1 MSNENPIIQKE
12 VMNKRKNYKF
22 LHSRELKRR
31 KYAESKLQEKNNELA
46 ELKLLIKEKEKE
58 IENIKALSYTNSQTA
73 KNGYKEEELVCND
86 LNNNK
91 LIKEAFKPMSGSD
104 TAKSGFKAEEIFRT
118 DANIKNSLEKHFK
131 KSIKKIIKAPHGEK
145 YDNIIIFEDES
156 NYKIQNKKFLNF
168 GGRGDSFDR
177 RHIKKTFNNRY
188 IRKYLT
194 RLTLDRRTKRTTSM
208 SKEQKEDF
216 ISLCN
221 KNLDDIKQYLKKTLI
236 GTDENKN
243 EYWCFMKTDKD
254 LSKKQLHLIESEK
267 LYNFLEKNINIDI
280 KLRNNGTRLHLSKYI
295 ALQRKGGGKTDHAP
309 NHIQAKL
316 TITKDLLDMCDQIL

>member
-1 MSNENPIIQKE
+1 MEQHINQ
-12 VMNKRKNYKF
+12 
-22 LHSRELKRR
+22 
-31 KYAESKLQEKNNELA
+31 
-46 ELKLLIKEKEKE
+46 
-58 IENIKALSYTNSQTA
+58 
-73 KNGYKEEELVCND
+73 
-86 LNNNK
+86 NK
-91 LIKEAFKPMSGSD
+91 LIVKISRDKIFTLKKSKETNKKIEKTKLKYESQEAIQSISTDTMSGSA
-104 TAKSGFKAEEIFRT
+104 TAKSGYKAEELFRT
-118 DANIKNSLEKHFK
+118 DSVIRKSLEKHFK
-131 KSIKKIIKAPHGEK
+131 KSINKIVKASHGKKC
-145 YDNIIIFEDES
+145 DNIIIFQDGSQS
-156 NYKIQNKKFLNF
+156 NIQNKKFLNF

-177 RHIKKTFNNRY
+177 RHIEKTFNNRF

-194 RLTLDRRTKRTTSM
+194 VLTLFRKTKRTTSM

-254 LSKKQLHLIESEK
+254 LSNIQLYLIESEK

-280 KLRNNGTRLHLSKYI
+280 KLRNNGTCLHLSNYI
-295 ALQRKGGGKTDHAP
+295 ALQRKGGGKTDSAP

-316 TITKDLLDMCDQIL
+316 KLTQELLNICEEIL

>member
-1 MSNENPIIQKE
+1 MSSEQTT
-12 VMNKRKNYKF
+12 
-22 LHSRELKRR
+22 S
-31 KYAESKLQEKNNELA
+31 Q
-46 ELKLLIKEKEKE
+46 
-58 IENIKALSYTNSQTA
+58 IE
-73 KNGYKEEELVCND
+73 D
-86 LNNNK
+86 NK
-91 LIKEAFKPMSGSD
+91 LIREAFKPMSGSD

-118 DANIKNSLEKHFK
+118 DVNIINSLEKHFK

-194 RLTLDRRTKRTTSM
+194 GLTLVRRTKRTTSM

-254 LSKKQLHLIESEK
+254 LSKIQLHLIESEK